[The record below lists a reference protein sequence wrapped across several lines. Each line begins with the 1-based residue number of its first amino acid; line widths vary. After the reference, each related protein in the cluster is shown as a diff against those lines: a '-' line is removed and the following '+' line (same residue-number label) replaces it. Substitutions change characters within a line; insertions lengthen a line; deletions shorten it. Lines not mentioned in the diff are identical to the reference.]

1 MTLNLTYETQP
12 QPHDDTRIVGT
23 PKSGTIAIP
32 ILGGITTDEDTAYA
46 LALADQPSTFET
58 AAKLAEAFHAAH
70 GISRTEGYA
79 IIQSH
84 LAGMTQEPAALDIA
98 LQHAVEL
105 EDIKRQW
112 VREFNNRRLA
122 AVLVLVQHRLG
133 QPYATLE
140 DLGRQPVAI
149 TNGIY
154 EVWQAEQAVNAEPSA
169 PMTDD
174 ALKKPLAPDES
185 SQPLDPGPPS
195 SGSLPTGSPDSSTAP
210 PTADS
215 SPGSCAMPSGVCEIS
230 SGKKPPATK
239 GPSHS

>member
-1 MTLNLTYETQP
+1 MTLQLTYQTQP
-12 QPHDDTRIVGT
+12 QPHDASRIVGT
-23 PKSGTIAIP
+23 PKSGTIAVP

-84 LAGMTQEPAALDIA
+84 LAGITQEPAALDIA
-98 LQHAVEL
+98 LQHPVEL
-105 EDIKRQW
+105 ENIKRQW

-122 AVLVLVQHRLG
+122 AVLILVQQRLG
-133 QPYATLE
+133 QPHATLE

-149 TNGIY
+149 VNGIY
-154 EVWQAEQAVNAEPSA
+154 DIWQSEQAVNTEPTP

-174 ALKKPLAPDES
+174 VLKKPLAPDES

-195 SGSLPTGSPDSSTAP
+195 SGSLPTGSPDSLIAP
-210 PTADS
+210 PMANS
-215 SPGSCAMPSGVCEIS
+215 SPGSCAMPSAVCAIS

-239 GPSHS
+239 GQSPS